1 MTPLSRTPR
10 SPNRFRE
17 RELARMLRAGRSA
30 GAKCARVALAE
41 DGKII
46 ADFDFIGDLALGE
59 DDCDRS
65 NPWDEVLAD
74 AADKK
79 RPS

>member
-1 MTPLSRTPR
+1 
-10 SPNRFRE
+10 
-17 RELARMLRAGRSA
+17 LAQ
-30 GAKCARVALAE
+30 

-59 DDCDRS
+59 DDCHRG